1 MFTLD
6 FRIGLHHLPHQ
17 PKHIQV
23 EDVDTID
30 RMYCK
35 ERGIRDN
42 YRAKLW
48 KDDKFYICCLLRV
61 DGLVGVQYRI

>member
-23 EDVDTID
+23 EDVDTIEG
-30 RMYCK
+30 MYCK
-35 ERGIRDN
+35 EREESEITIMLSFGRTIN
-42 YRAKLW
+42 
-48 KDDKFYICCLLRV
+48 FTF
-61 DGLVGVQYRI
+61 GVY